1 MYFTIVAFG
10 NVGYGDMCPASI
22 RWDICFLFIIV
33 NIMILDFFVSPIGER
48 LIKQKI
54 GEVRG
59 IEIME
64 EVEDH
69 IIIICDYDR
78 IGKVIVSKLKEMKS
92 KFVIVELNEV
102 LTKII
107 FESTEYNVVLSD
119 AKKKIF

>member
-1 MYFTIVAFG
+1 MAFG